1 MLVGLG
7 RFVTLLASLSVPVF
21 TCHLSVPHPNAAE
34 ADTSSTAAPKIARH
48 IIIPRS
54 GYFREPDGV
63 TGKPN
68 YSGSIGA
75 PRSEVPAA
83 PLLIILMPIGAARP
97 AGGVLRSRWE
107 WKPQLLARVSH
118 ATTGGCRARA
128 APTHAGC

>member
-1 MLVGLG
+1 VHQGGATIDVNSPMLVGLG

-83 PLLIILMPIGAARP
+83 PLLIILLPLVRLGR
-97 AGGVLRSRWE
+97 
-107 WKPQLLARVSH
+107 RV
-118 ATTGGCRARA
+118 G
-128 APTHAGC
+128 